1 MWVQIPDDF
10 QLHAWVDESMR
21 PKSDEERIYLL
32 GAVVADPSCCDP
44 ARDALRK
51 ALPKGARKL
60 HWTDMESRGERKVTE
75 LVTTFDMAYMV
86 VVGTPL
92 DHRKQEHARAKCMER
107 LLWELGQLEVTQ
119 VFLEQRTQSLN
130 DRDMKLVR
138 HLRGKKSIPSST
150 RVDIALPSSEP
161 MLWIPDQVLGA
172 MGDAE
177 ADETVWLDQY
187 QGAIERIDI
196 TI

>member
-1 MWVQIPDDF
+1 MQTADDF
-10 QLHAWVDESMR
+10 ELHAWVDESMR
-21 PKSDEERIYLL
+21 PKGIDERMYLL
-32 GAVVADPSCCDP
+32 GAVVADPTCCDP
-44 ARDALRK
+44 ARDALKK

-60 HWTDMESRGERKVTE
+60 HWTDMENREKRKVTE
-75 LVTTFDMAYMV
+75 LVTEFDVAHMV
-86 VVGTPL
+86 VAGTPL

-107 LLWELGQLEVTQ
+107 LLWELGQLEVTE

-138 HLRGKKSIPSST
+138 HLRGKKSIPSSI
-150 RVDIALPSSEP
+150 RVNIAQPSTEP

-187 QGAIERIDI
+187 QGAVARIDI
-196 TI
+196 TL

>member
-1 MWVQIPDDF
+1 MQISEGSSF
-10 QLHAWVDESMR
+10 HAWVDESIR
-21 PKSDEERIYLL
+21 PKGIDERMYLL
-32 GAVVADPSCCDP
+32 GAVVADPSCCDG
-44 ARDALRK
+44 ARDALRR

-60 HWTDMESRGERKVTE
+60 HWTDMENRGKRKVTE
-75 LVTTFDMAYMV
+75 LVTEFDVTHLV

-107 LLWELGQLEVTQ
+107 LLWELGELEVTQ

-138 HLRGKKSIPSST
+138 HLRGKKSIPSSI
-150 RVDIALPSSEP
+150 RVNIAQPSTEP

-187 QGAIERIDI
+187 QGAVARIDI
-196 TI
+196 TL

>member
-1 MWVQIPDDF
+1 
-10 QLHAWVDESMR
+10 MR

-32 GAVVADPSCCDP
+32 GAVVADPSRCTP

-51 ALPKGARKL
+51 VLPKDARKL
-60 HWTDMESRGERKVTE
+60 HWTDMESRGKRKVTE
-75 LVTTFDMAYMV
+75 LVTGFDMAHMV
-86 VVGTPL
+86 VVGSPL

-119 VFLEQRTQSLN
+119 VFLEARTKSLN

-138 HLRGKKSIPSST
+138 HLRGKKSIPST
-150 RVDIALPSSEP
+150 IRVNIALPSTEP

-177 ADETVWLDQY
+177 ANETVWLDQY

>member
-1 MWVQIPDDF
+1 MWVQIPDEF

-21 PKSDEERIYLL
+21 PKSDEERMYLL
-32 GAVVADPSCCDP
+32 GAVVADPSRCNP
-44 ARDALRK
+44 ARDALRET
-51 ALPKGARKL
+51 LPKGARKL
-60 HWTDMESRGERKVTE
+60 HWTDMESRGKRKVTE
-75 LVTTFDMAYMV
+75 LVTGLDMAHMV
-86 VVGTPL
+86 VVGSPL

-107 LLWELGQLEVTQ
+107 LLWELGQLEVTR
-119 VFLEQRTQSLN
+119 VFLEARTKSLN

-138 HLRGKKSIPSST
+138 HLRGKKSIPST
-150 RVDIALPSSEP
+150 IRVDTALPSTEP

-177 ADETVWLDQY
+177 ANETMWLDQY